1 MKRLAVETRRKYIHY
16 FGKYDEW
23 HNENC
28 KKAPVTEETLQLFI
42 DDMAQKNV
50 GQTSAITALKFK
62 YQILLSER
70 IKLKK

>member
-50 GQTSAITALKFK
+50 G
-62 YQILLSER
+62 
-70 IKLKK
+70 